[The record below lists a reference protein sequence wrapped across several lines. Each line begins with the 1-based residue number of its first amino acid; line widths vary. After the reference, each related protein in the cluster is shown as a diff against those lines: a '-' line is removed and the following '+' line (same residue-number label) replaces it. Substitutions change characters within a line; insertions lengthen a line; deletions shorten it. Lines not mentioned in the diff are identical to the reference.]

1 MKLGLRR
8 AAALCALS
16 LGLCAAPAAFA
27 QTMSFKLVPV
37 GDPSQCRGQ
46 CLELIAAEGEITD
59 ATPKAFVD
67 FISANL
73 GDRRIRSV
81 VLFHSPGGDVRA
93 SMQLGLML
101 RKIGAATV
109 VARANGSQEIL
120 AGQSGITAGRCYSAC
135 VYALMG
141 GKKRVIPPGSRI
153 GIHRA
158 YTVVYS
164 RYPARENNGVKVDPG
179 TTGAIIARYSD
190 TMGISRDLI
199 ATAQKTLPDDIHIAT
214 TQEIARWRLGTSK
227 F

>member
-8 AAALCALS
+8 AAALGALV

-27 QTMSFKLVPV
+27 QTMSFKLVPA

-59 ATPKAFVD
+59 ATPKAFGD
-67 FISANL
+67 FIRSNL

-81 VLFHSPGGDVRA
+81 VLFQSPGGDVRA
-93 SMQLGLML
+93 SMQLGQML

-109 VARANGSQEIL
+109 VARASGSQEVL

-158 YTVVYS
+158 YTIVHS
-164 RYPARENNGVKVDPG
+164 RYPAREDNGIKIDPG
-179 TTGAIIARYSD
+179 STGAVIARYSD
-190 TMGISRDLI
+190 LMGVSRDLI

-214 TQEIARWRLGTSK
+214 PEEIARWRLGTPK

>member
-8 AAALCALS
+8 AAAFGVLAF
-16 LGLCAAPAAFA
+16 GLCAAPAAFA
-27 QTMSFKLVPV
+27 QSMSFKLVPV
-37 GDPSQCRGQ
+37 GDPAKCQGR

-59 ATPKAFVD
+59 ATPLAFID
-67 FISANL
+67 FIRANL
-73 GDRRIRSV
+73 ADRRIRSV

-93 SMQLGLML
+93 SMQLGQML

-109 VARANGSQEIL
+109 VARASGTQDIL

-158 YTVVYS
+158 YSIAVGPDPGHEGN
-164 RYPARENNGVKVDPG
+164 RIRIDPG
-179 TTGAIIARYSD
+179 TTGAVIALYSD
-190 TMGISRDLI
+190 RMGISRDLI

-214 TQEIARWRLGTSK
+214 TEEIARWRLGTPRL
-227 F
+227 